1 MNKYMSKTYHLYFGS
16 PSTDTPSTSS
26 MYSTLN
32 NFLKSRPYTI
42 VVDNING
49 SGVGTITKFTD
60 SNGTNCLNISAIGQT
75 IAQDLTFDT
84 VAKIP
89 SGSLY
94 FYSSSLKNELNK
106 EIVTDRN
113 IININNNFVNGVTG
127 YFNLAYNGDPG
138 TNFIAAQ
145 YSNGLG
151 AVAFDTFYSTGTLTW
166 VIGVASITEIL
177 QSNVC
182 FLAGSNVLTD
192 QGEYAIEIL
201 KPGFTINQHK
211 IIAITKT
218 VTAESQ
224 LIKLEKDA
232 IAPNYPNQT
241 TVMSQLHKVM
251 YKGRMVKAKDIP
263 YAVAIDYDG
272 QILYN
277 VLMADYSLM
286 TVNNLTVETLHPKNN
301 IGIIYKYIA
310 SNNISQEE
318 QNKIIEIY
326 NTKTHLIN
334 EIRKGF
340 FSNIVFFMILSVL
353 NGHKTKIN
361 KVTTESVKTA
371 FLPEAMDISKFYKV
385 IA

>member
-1 MNKYMSKTYHLYFGS
+1 MSKTYNLYFGS
-16 PSTDTPSTSS
+16 PSTGTPSTSS
-26 MYSTLN
+26 IYSTLN
-32 NFLKSRPYTI
+32 NFLNSHPYTI

-60 SNGTNCLNISAIGQT
+60 SNGTNCLNISGVGQT
-75 IAQDLTFDT
+75 ITQDLTFDT
-84 VAKIP
+84 VAKTP

-106 EIVTDRN
+106 EIVTNSN

-127 YFNLAYNGDPG
+127 YFNLAYNGGVG

-145 YSNGLG
+145 YSNGSG
-151 AVAFDTFYSTGTLTW
+151 AVAFDTFYSRGTLTW
-166 VIGVASITEIL
+166 VIGVASIREVL

-182 FLAGSNVLTD
+182 FVAGSIVNTD
-192 QGEYAIEIL
+192 QGEYAIETL
-201 KPGFTINQHK
+201 EPGITIDQQK

-218 VTAESQ
+218 VTSESQ
-224 LIKLEKDA
+224 LIKLEKDV

-241 TVMSQLHKVM
+241 TVMSQLHKLM
-251 YKGRMVKAKDIP
+251 YKGRMTKAKDIP
-263 YAVAIDYDG
+263 YAVSIDYHG

-277 VLMADYSLM
+277 VLLTDYSVM

-310 SNNISQEE
+310 SNNITQEE
-318 QNKIIEIY
+318 QNKIIDIY
-326 NTKTHLIN
+326 NTKTNLIN

-340 FSNIVFFMILSVL
+340 FSNIVFFIILSVL
-353 NGHKTKIN
+353 KEDKPKIN

-371 FLPEAMDISKFYKV
+371 FLPEAMDITKFYP
-385 IA
+385 IST